1 MSARER
7 FGLTHRLIGG
17 ARRLLGVFLYLW
29 ILLTLFAVH
38 ESIVLA
44 KRDIDYRGYWLAL
57 INAWIL
63 AKVMLV
69 AEDLDLGGRWFQHRP
84 VICQIL
90 SRAGVLA
97 LVFMAAHTVE
107 SVLIG
112 LWHRRTIF
120 ESIPRIG
127 GGSIADVLSVAVL
140 LTVALIPFFAFRAI
154 DQALGVGTLRSLLF
168 ARRSD
173 IRAGETLSPR

>member
-1 MSARER
+1 
-7 FGLTHRLIGG
+7 
-17 ARRLLGVFLYLW
+17 LW

-44 KRDIDYRGYWLAL
+44 KRDIDYRGYALAL

-84 VICQIL
+84 LIWQIL
-90 SRAGVLA
+90 SRAGILA
-97 LVFMAAHTVE
+97 LVFMAAPIVE

-127 GGSIADVLSVAVL
+127 RIDGMKRLTPDSTWWHRVPHREITRSVAQREGGQPWTIL
-140 LTVALIPFFAFRAI
+140 ASICTRGKARSASWPRA
-154 DQALGVGTLRSLLF
+154 AS
-168 ARRSD
+168 
-173 IRAGETLSPR
+173 